1 MILKHQTFHS
11 YPHHKNVGSLVPVN
25 STLKSNT
32 NENMKNL
39 NHYVAIYKEQL
50 NKGDILIA
58 YNELV
63 KFIMNLRVDFIKRLS
78 KHYSFSGIL
87 HGYMDYTYFYYTND
101 FLKSKKLKLG
111 LVLNHVEMRFEIWL
125 LGNTKAVQKK
135 YWNLLKESK
144 WNKDKI
150 EMPKYSVLEV
160 IIEGQPD
167 FDELPLLSQNI
178 EKKMMEVSDEIIN
191 AINKLNPS

>member
-1 MILKHQTFHS
+1 
-11 YPHHKNVGSLVPVN
+11 
-25 STLKSNT
+25 
-32 NENMKNL
+32 MKNL

-63 KFIMNLRVDFIKRLS
+63 KFVMKLRTDYIKRFS
-78 KHYSFSGIL
+78 QHYSFSGIL

-111 LVLNHVEMRFEIWL
+111 LVLNHLEMRFEIWL
-125 LGNTKAVQKK
+125 LGNTITVQKN
-135 YWNLLKESK
+135 YWDLLKKSK

-150 EMPKYSVLEV
+150 EMPKYSILEA
-160 IIEGQPD
+160 IIEGEPN
-167 FDELPLLSQNI
+167 FDDLPLLSQKI
-178 EKKMMEVSDEIIN
+178 ENRLIDVSAEVIN
-191 AINKLNPS
+191 TINKLNSK